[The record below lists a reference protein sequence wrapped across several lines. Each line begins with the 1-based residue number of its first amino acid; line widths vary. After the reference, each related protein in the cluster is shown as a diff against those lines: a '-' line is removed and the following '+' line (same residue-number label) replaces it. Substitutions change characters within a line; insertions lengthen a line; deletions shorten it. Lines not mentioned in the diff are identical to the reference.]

1 METFDK
7 VCGDNR
13 GLLAVTQIQNGMFMR
28 CDDSPGFF
36 SWSRGVYKVN

>member
-13 GLLAVTQIQNGMFMR
+13 GLLAVTQKQNGMFMR
-28 CDDSPGFF
+28 CDDSPDF
-36 SWSRGVYKVN
+36 SWFSGVYKVS